1 MAAFRTLLDA
11 MVLGKTPETVQNQ
24 QLKLLKDTQAAIEQ
38 IFSTLQD
45 GVGQSTEG
53 GGSNSVNKL
62 RVAAED
68 LRAEQAELE
77 KSLNPKP

>member
-38 IFSTLQD
+38 IFSTLQ
-45 GVGQSTEG
+45 GTPCVGGLT
-53 GGSNSVNKL
+53 
-62 RVAAED
+62 
-68 LRAEQAELE
+68 
-77 KSLNPKP
+77 